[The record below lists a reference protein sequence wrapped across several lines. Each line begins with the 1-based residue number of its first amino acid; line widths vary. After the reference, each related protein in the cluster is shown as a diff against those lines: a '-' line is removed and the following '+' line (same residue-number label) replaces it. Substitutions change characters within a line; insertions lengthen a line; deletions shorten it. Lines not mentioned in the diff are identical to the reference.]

1 MDALYVSNHGGRQV
15 DGAISSLE
23 ALINIK
29 NAVGDTI
36 PILFDS
42 GVRSGAHIM
51 KALACGASMVGIGRP
66 YTYALALKG
75 RQGVETLIKN
85 LAAELELN
93 MALSGVN
100 KATDLGPGLFQH
112 RFGKV

>member
-1 MDALYVSNHGGRQV
+1 
-15 DGAISSLE
+15 
-23 ALINIK
+23 
-29 NAVGDTI
+29 
-36 PILFDS
+36 
-42 GVRSGAHIM
+42 
-51 KALACGASMVGIGRP
+51 MVLPRHEQ
-66 YTYALALKG
+66 AAAFAA
-75 RQGVETLIKN
+75 QGVETLIKN